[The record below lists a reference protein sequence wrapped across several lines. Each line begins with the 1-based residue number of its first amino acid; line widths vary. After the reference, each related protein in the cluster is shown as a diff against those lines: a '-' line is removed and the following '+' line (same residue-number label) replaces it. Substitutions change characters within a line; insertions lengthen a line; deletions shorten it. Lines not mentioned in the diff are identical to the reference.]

1 MAEPS
6 VKAAPQLAQVRVARM
21 VWMEMAARVAAT
33 LVEADLAWEVDM
45 AMGMRTVAGVVEAS
59 LAREAV
65 GMVEQEVAVVVRVVK
80 DLVV

>member
-1 MAEPS
+1 MGMAKTARQEVAMAEPS

-45 AMGMRTVAGVVEAS
+45 AMGMRTVAGAMATQGATMDEAS
-59 LAREAV
+59 
-65 GMVEQEVAVVVRVVK
+65 
-80 DLVV
+80 